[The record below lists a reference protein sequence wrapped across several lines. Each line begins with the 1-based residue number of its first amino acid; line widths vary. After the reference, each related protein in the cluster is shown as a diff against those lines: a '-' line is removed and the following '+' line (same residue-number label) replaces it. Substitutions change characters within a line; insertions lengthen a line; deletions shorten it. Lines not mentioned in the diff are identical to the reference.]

1 MSRTGSYQRWT
12 RAELDILSEY
22 WPAGG
27 YRAVRELL
35 PNRRYESIRGQAAWL
50 KLRIPGRTY
59 RKQESS
65 EWIDAAIRRAY
76 QSGSGVQLTPLAQ
89 SLNRTVGW
97 LKWRAREMG
106 VSRPAPV
113 PQRRWTAAEDA
124 LLQELM
130 SRGYSVTTIQR
141 KFKAAGFSRAIQAL
155 RNRAGYLELPWERD
169 FWTATALAAA
179 MAVDP
184 KRVVQ
189 WIERGQLKGV
199 QARGP
204 SVDDLPPLERKMLWQ
219 IRLKDIR
226 KFLIAHPHEWDHRKI
241 TKEVLLDLL
250 LGTEAGL
257 NQGGLGIESARELAG

>member
-12 RAELDILSEY
+12 REELDLLSEH

-35 PNRRYESIRGQAAWL
+35 PNRSYESILGKADSL

-65 EWIDAAIRRAY
+65 EWIDAAIKRAY
-76 QSGSGVQLTPLAQ
+76 QTGGVKLEPLAR
-89 SLNRTVGW
+89 SLDRTVGW
-97 LKWRAREMG
+97 VKWRAREMG
-106 VSRPAPV
+106 VTRPAPV
-113 PQRRWTAAEDA
+113 PRRRWTSEEDA
-124 LLQELM
+124 LLEDLM
-130 SRGYSVTTIQR
+130 SRGYSVTVIQR

-155 RNRAGYLELPWERD
+155 RNRAWYLELPWERD

-179 MAVDP
+179 MAVDQ

-204 SVDDLPPLERKMLWQ
+204 SVDDLPKLERKMLWQ

-226 KFLIAHPHEWDHRKI
+226 KFLIAYPHEWDHRKI
-241 TKEVLLDLL
+241 AKEVLLDLL

-257 NQGGLGIESARELAG
+257 NQCGFGIESARELAG